1 MFDKARTKSN
11 LEDAGFDEDDLGNLL
26 EGLET
31 SNDAATFRDFI
42 THLSFT
48 GDYHVVYDSDA
59 PWYRAMAC
67 IPW

>member
-31 SNDAATFRDFI
+31 SNDGATFRDFI

-48 GDYHVVYDSDA
+48 GDYSTVVSRDGVHTLVK
-59 PWYRAMAC
+59 
-67 IPW
+67 